1 VAAPATAQLLNH
13 PVQALPQGPAEGNT
27 FVAAQWARGLNENSR
42 ELNSFA
48 VAIGRGMEKISY
60 TGQVGY
66 LLDAVP
72 DVNELTLG
80 ANVAYHLLSDDSTP
94 VQVSVQAGYGWASF
108 DDGAGGSVTS
118 SSFPV
123 GVAISGRPA
132 DSGSAVRPWVMPRM
146 AINKITDFDT
156 VYDFGVSGGV
166 SFTTVSGASVQVAG
180 DWVNVEGGSPFGMSL
195 GFHYL
200 LGR

>member
-108 DDGAGGSVTS
+108 DDGAGGSV
-118 SSFPV
+118 
-123 GVAISGRPA
+123 
-132 DSGSAVRPWVMPRM
+132 SAVRPWVMPRM